1 MAVLPTV
8 IAVNQTG
15 TDIFISD
22 LGLEVPASG
31 QLNLTELAA
40 YFEITGSE
48 DLCTLVDD
56 GDILINDGTS
66 TLDTVRSLLYLD
78 ATGNVNAPNVAPST
92 QTIPVFDDGTGRF
105 LRNTSVTIDPSNN
118 LNLGSGNLVTTGT
131 VGGIDLQNHASRHE
145 NGGADEIEAGN
156 LKESRTPTN
165 YTGGPTLDDHLSG
178 IDDELGI
185 LSDEL
190 DNALGDLATV
200 TVENST
206 GVSNI
211 PTTWTDLSFDTTLLQ
226 NDTTVIEHGT
236 GPLNDRITVKESGVY
251 LFSWNFSCDDELQV
265 RLRRND
271 TTVIAGPYEAGDP
284 NDTNDV
290 VIMNSVS
297 HTIDLTAN
305 DFLTIQIQASTTAEN
320 LFAGGTF
327 MLTRMRGPK
336 GDQGDPG
343 TGGDIE
349 VEDDGTPVTG
359 SPFSTLN
366 FTGDGVSVSDGGSGT
381 ADITINAFSPNI
393 FQARNTANFIITTG
407 GDAIPLNAEDFKD
420 SFYTHS
426 NVTNNSRV
434 TVNQTGIYK
443 IYFSVAFDTTANAR
457 RTLSAGLRL
466 NGTTE
471 IIPSRGYGYARNN
484 TDENAQASGQAF
496 VSLTSGDF
504 IEIFAQS
511 VGSNGSLGA
520 IADQQWLLME
530 FVR

>member
-1 MAVLPTV
+1 MAVLPIV

-15 TDIFISD
+15 SNIFISD

-31 QLNLTELAA
+31 SLNLTELAA
-40 YFEITGSE
+40 YFEISGSE
-48 DLCTLVDD
+48 DLCTLIDN
-56 GDILINDGTS
+56 GDILINDGNS
-66 TLDTVRSLLYLD
+66 TLNTARSLLYLD
-78 ATGNVNAPNVAPST
+78 STGNVNAPTTPPSNET
-92 QTIPVFDDGTGRF
+92 VPVFEGGTGRF
-105 LRNTSVTIDPSNN
+105 LRNTSVTIDSSNN
-118 LNLGSGNLVTTGT
+118 LNLGSGNLETTGT
-131 VGGIDLQNHASRHE
+131 ISGVDLQSHASRHE

-165 YTGGPTLDDHLSG
+165 YIGGPTLDDHLGG

-185 LSDEL
+185 LSDEV

-211 PTTWTDLSFDTTLLQ
+211 PTTWTDLSFDTTVLQ

-265 RLRRND
+265 RLRSND

-284 NDTNDV
+284 ADTNDV

-297 HTIDLTAN
+297 HTLDLTAN

-336 GDQGDPG
+336 GDQGIPG

-349 VEDDGTPVTG
+349 IEDEGTPVTG

-381 ADITINAFSPNI
+381 ANITIRSPNI
-393 FQARNTANFIITTG
+393 FQARNTADFTIGTTG
-407 GDAIPLNAEDFKD
+407 IDVIPLNAEDFKD

-434 TVNQTGIYK
+434 TVNQTGIYR
-443 IYFSVAFDTTANAR
+443 IYFSVGFDTSANFR
-457 RTLSAGLRL
+457 RTLAAALRL

-471 IIPSRGYGYARNN
+471 IIPSRGYGYARNS
-484 TDENAQASGQAF
+484 TDENAQASGQTF

-504 IEIFAQS
+504 VEIITQS
-511 VGSNGSLGA
+511 VGSNGSLVA
-520 IADQQWLLME
+520 LADQQWLQLE
-530 FVR
+530 FIR